1 MSRSATAPLPAPA
14 RATAVGT
21 LLTAALAGCMVLTG
35 CVAKTPE
42 IPKAPATA
50 STSTTP
56 SVDYPIA
63 IQRFGGVAGFSDTVN
78 IDVDRSVIAKVNRQ
92 TLSCTLDEASFSAIT
107 KAALAVGDSG
117 NDSTP
122 TMAHPDDMLV
132 LLNAVPTTDDR
143 IKDVEPVVTSL
154 LEDLAKPKAKRT
166 VCR

>member
-1 MSRSATAPLPAPA
+1 MSRTVTVPALV
-14 RATAVGT
+14 RTAVAGT
-21 LLTAALAGCMVLTG
+21 LFALAVTG

-42 IPKAPATA
+42 IPKATTPT
-50 STSTTP
+50 TTTP

-63 IQRFGGVAGFSDTVN
+63 VQRFGGVAGFSDTVN
-78 IDVDRSVIAKVNRQ
+78 IDVDRSVLAKVNRQ
-92 TLSCTLDEASFSAIT
+92 TVSCTLDEASFAAIT

-132 LLNAVPTTDDR
+132 LLDNVPTTDDR
-143 IKDVEPVVTSL
+143 IKDVEPVITSL
-154 LEDLAKPKAKRT
+154 LEDLAKPTAQRT

>member
-1 MSRSATAPLPAPA
+1 MSRTVMLPVLARTAFTGVLL
-14 RATAVGT
+14 AV
-21 LLTAALAGCMVLTG
+21 ALTG

-42 IPKAPATA
+42 IPKATTP
-50 STSTTP
+50 STTTP

-78 IDVDRSVIAKVNRQ
+78 IDVDRSVLAKVNKQ
-92 TLSCTLDEASFSAIT
+92 SLSCTLDEASFAAVT
-107 KAALAVGDSG
+107 KAAVTVGDSG

-122 TMAHPDDMLV
+122 TMAHADDMLV
-132 LLNAVPTTDDR
+132 LLNNIPTTDDR
-143 IKDVEPVVTSL
+143 IKDVEPVVTAL

>member
-1 MSRSATAPLPAPA
+1 MSRTTPAPVPV
-14 RATAVGT
+14 ATRT
-21 LLTAALAGCMVLTG
+21 ALAGALLAGALLASALGG
-35 CVAKTPE
+35 CVAETPQ
-42 IPKAPATA
+42 IPQAPTGA
-50 STSTTP
+50 STTTTP

-78 IDVDRSVIAKVNRQ
+78 IDVDRSVLAKVNKQ
-92 TLSCTLDEASFSAIT
+92 SLSCTLDEASFAAIT
-107 KAALAVGDSG
+107 KAALTVGDSG

-132 LLNAVPTTDDR
+132 LLNNIPTTDDR

-166 VCR
+166 ICR

>member
-1 MSRSATAPLPAPA
+1 MSRTATVPAL
-14 RATAVGT
+14 RSVRLAV
-21 LLTAALAGCMVLTG
+21 TAALLAAVSSGCM
-35 CVAKTPE
+35 AKTP
-42 IPKAPATA
+42 PLPQAPATA
-50 STSTTP
+50 SSTPTP

-63 IQRFGGVAGFSDTVN
+63 VQRFGGVAGFSDTVN
-78 IDVDRSVIAKVNRQ
+78 VDVDRSVIAKVNRQ
-92 TLSCTLDEASFSAIT
+92 SVSCTLDEASFAAIT

-132 LLNAVPTTDDR
+132 LLNNVPTTDDR

-154 LEDLAKPKAKRT
+154 LEDLAKPAAKRT

>member
-1 MSRSATAPLPAPA
+1 MSRSATAPVPVSA
-14 RATAVGT
+14 RAAAFGA
-21 LLTAALAGCMVLTG
+21 LLTVVLTG

-42 IPKAPATA
+42 IPRAPATA

-63 IQRFGGVAGFSDTVN
+63 LQRFGGVAGFSDTVN
-78 IDVDRSVIAKVNRQ
+78 IDVDRSVLAKVGRQ
-92 TLSCTLDEASFSAIT
+92 NVSCTLDEASFAAVT
-107 KAALAVGDSG
+107 KAAVAVGDSG

-132 LLNAVPTTDDR
+132 LLNAVPTSDDR
-143 IKDVEPVVTSL
+143 IKDVEPVVTAL
-154 LEDLAKPKAKRT
+154 FEDLIKPEAKRT

>member
-1 MSRSATAPLPAPA
+1 MSRSATGPVPVSA
-14 RATAVGT
+14 RAAAFGA
-21 LLTAALAGCMVLTG
+21 LLTVVLTG

-42 IPKAPATA
+42 IPRASATA

-63 IQRFGGVAGFSDTVN
+63 LQRFGGVAGFSDTVN
-78 IDVDRSVIAKVNRQ
+78 IDVDRSVLAKVGRQ
-92 TLSCTLDEASFSAIT
+92 NVSCTLDEASFAAVT
-107 KAALAVGDSG
+107 KAAVTVGDSG

-132 LLNAVPTTDDR
+132 LLNAVPTSDDR
-143 IKDVEPVVTSL
+143 IKDVEPVVTAL
-154 LEDLAKPKAKRT
+154 FEDLIKPEAKRT

>member
-1 MSRSATAPLPAPA
+1 MSRTATVPAL
-14 RATAVGT
+14 RSVRLAV
-21 LLTAALAGCMVLTG
+21 TAALLAAVSSGCM
-35 CVAKTPE
+35 AKTP
-42 IPKAPATA
+42 PLPQAPATA
-50 STSTTP
+50 SSTTTP

-63 IQRFGGVAGFSDTVN
+63 VQRFGGVAGFSDTVN
-78 IDVDRSVIAKVNRQ
+78 VDVDRSVLAKVNRQ
-92 TLSCTLDEASFSAIT
+92 SVSCTLDEASFAAIT

-132 LLNAVPTTDDR
+132 LLNNVPTTDDR

-154 LEDLAKPKAKRT
+154 LEDLAKPAAKRT

>member
-1 MSRSATAPLPAPA
+1 MSRSATAPVPVSA
-14 RATAVGT
+14 RAAAFGA
-21 LLTAALAGCMVLTG
+21 LLTVVLTG

-42 IPKAPATA
+42 IPRAPATA

-63 IQRFGGVAGFSDTVN
+63 LQRFGGVAGFSDTVN
-78 IDVDRSVIAKVNRQ
+78 IDVDRSVLAKVGRQ
-92 TLSCTLDEASFSAIT
+92 NVSCTLDEASFAAVT
-107 KAALAVGDSG
+107 KAAVTVGDSG

-132 LLNAVPTTDDR
+132 LLNAVPTSDDR
-143 IKDVEPVVTSL
+143 IKDVEPVVTAL
-154 LEDLAKPKAKRT
+154 FEDLIKPEAKRT